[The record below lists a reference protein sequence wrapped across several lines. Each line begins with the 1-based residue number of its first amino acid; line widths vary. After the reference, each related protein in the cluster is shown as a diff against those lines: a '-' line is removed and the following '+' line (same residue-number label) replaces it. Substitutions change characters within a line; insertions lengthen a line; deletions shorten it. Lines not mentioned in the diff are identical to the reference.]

1 MFSSEQH
8 GFISGRSCT
17 TQLLE
22 FPEDL
27 TQALDNGKDVD
38 VIYLDFCKAFDK
50 VSHRRLLKKLWAY
63 GIRGKLHVWINEF
76 LSNRTQKVVVEGKES
91 ATAQVKS
98 GIPQGSVLGPILFL
112 IYINDLPSVILVL
125 KKLFADDA
133 KLYQIVSSMVEVT
146 QVQNSIND
154 SVEWSVIWEMFFNF
168 KKCKH
173 MHLGYHDMDQ
183 TYTMKKGQDSIP
195 IEKVDSEKD
204 LGVII
209 DKDLKFSEHI
219 NSKIKIANRN
229 LGLIFRT
236 FTYLDKEMFLNLFKS
251 VVRPHLEYA
260 STVWSPVYKKDKIA
274 IENVQ
279 KRATKLVKCVSHL
292 PYSERLRALG
302 LTTLEY
308 RRERADVTQVY
319 NILHDMDKMDRNKL
333 FTMSDYPA
341 THGYSLKLFKRRSKL
356 QIRANFFS
364 NRVVD
369 VWNSLPESVVQAP
382 SLNCFKSRLN
392 KYWHN
397 HPSKFHPACY
407 VPGQNSRRTIQMR
420 QEEAAMPD

>member
-1 MFSSEQH
+1 
-8 GFISGRSCT
+8 
-17 TQLLE
+17 
-22 FPEDL
+22 
-27 TQALDNGKDVD
+27 
-38 VIYLDFCKAFDK
+38 
-50 VSHRRLLKKLWAY
+50 
-63 GIRGKLHVWINEF
+63 
-76 LSNRTQKVVVEGKES
+76 
-91 ATAQVKS
+91 
-98 GIPQGSVLGPILFL
+98 
-112 IYINDLPSVILVL
+112 
-125 KKLFADDA
+125 
-133 KLYQIVSSMVEVT
+133 
-146 QVQNSIND
+146 
-154 SVEWSVIWEMFFNF
+154 
-168 KKCKH
+168 
-173 MHLGYHDMDQ
+173 MDQ
-183 TYTMKKGQDSIP
+183 TYTMKKRQDSIP

-209 DKDLKFSEHI
+209 DKDLKFSEDI

-260 STVWSPVYKKDKIA
+260 STVWSPIYKKDKIV

-302 LTTLEY
+302 LPTLEY

-319 NILHDMDKMDRNKL
+319 KILHDMDKMDKNKL

-341 THGYSLKLFKRRSKL
+341 TRVHSLKLFKRRSRF

-364 NRVVD
+364 KIVVD

-392 KYWHN
+392 KFWHN
-397 HPSKFHPACY
+397 HPWASKFHPACY

-420 QEEAAMPD
+420 QEETVMPD